1 MSTNDRHGLANIER
15 VVSLIVGAFFV
26 VVGVLSYT
34 STGDV
39 VPLILFVAAAVI
51 VKYVVAWLFR
61 LVERVLDSLG

>member
-39 VPLILFVAAAVI
+39 VPLILFVVAAVI